1 MMTNQDKQNT
11 KNNNKN
17 TMKTKKTPKTLCDK
31 IIHWILCFEFLV
43 DYLFIYLY
51 YFYYSAIDN
60 ENYFTQTIALHC

>member
-31 IIHWILCFEFLV
+31 IIHWILSFEFLV
-43 DYLFIYLY
+43 DYLFIYLN

-60 ENYFTQTIALHC
+60 EAHFTQTIVLHC